1 MCTKWK
7 YVILVSYTLPTYFSW
22 YHNML
27 PAQGQPCTQ
36 LHYFGFLLHHNK
48 ANCNLHMNIKV
59 SKIQNRQ
66 VIQKEAHMEWTD
78 NIINILL
85 TYWNYHPFVKICGIY
100 NTILKYKI
108 KIIPYIYIYGSFFTS
123 NWHKN
128 DNGMYECCLY
138 TTKVFALQSICIV
151 NSLCKY

>member
-108 KIIPYIYIYGSFFTS
+108 KIIPYIYIYMAVSLLQTDIRMIMGCMNAAFT
-123 NWHKN
+123 
-128 DNGMYECCLY
+128 
-138 TTKVFALQSICIV
+138 QQ
-151 NSLCKY
+151 KYLHCNQYV